1 MGCIQ
6 SREGKYSREIIYKN
20 TSIILV
26 EGVIE
31 EINSQA
37 IVNISINPMVS
48 KLREQVYKYIYNHDE
63 TFDFFEERDIIQLE
77 QLRNSVFKSTET
89 LLNFSFVSGYVATNL
104 NQISEEDLLNT
115 FEQILQFADR
125 TSSLYQ
131 ICFTDYLIYEVD
143 GIDYKSYADCLVKSV
158 FKQLF
163 YDNRFLTLNS
173 ERQIVSVKFLCMNAK
188 NVIVLL
194 LFQLNTM
201 LQMMMKYEN
210 YKF

>member
-48 KLREQVYKYIYNHDE
+48 KLREQVYKYVYNHDE

-77 QLRNSVFKSTET
+77 QLRNSVFESTET
-89 LLNFSFVSGYVATNL
+89 LLNFSFVSGY
-104 NQISEEDLLNT
+104 ISEDELLNT
-115 FEQILQFADR
+115 FEQILQFADK

-131 ICFTDYLIYEVD
+131 ICFTDYIIQEVD
-143 GIDYKSYADCLVKSV
+143 GINYNSYADCLVKSV
-158 FKQLF
+158 FK
-163 YDNRFLTLNS
+163 FLTQNPD
-173 ERQIVSVKFLCMNAK
+173 RQIVSVKFLCMNAK
-188 NVIVLL
+188 N
-194 LFQLNTM
+194 LNTI